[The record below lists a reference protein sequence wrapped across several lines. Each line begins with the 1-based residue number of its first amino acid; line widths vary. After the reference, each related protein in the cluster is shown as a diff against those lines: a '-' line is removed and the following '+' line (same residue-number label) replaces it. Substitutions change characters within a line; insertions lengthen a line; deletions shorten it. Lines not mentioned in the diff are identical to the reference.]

1 MGYLN
6 NKELPSGFSESL
18 SFNMIDEVQEYIINN
33 FKNLKEN
40 NVMSIDKETFLKKFK
55 E

>member
-1 MGYLN
+1 MISLI
-6 NKELPSGFSESL
+6 SSFSAIL
-18 SFNMIDEVQEYIINN
+18 INN